1 MTTPNLVTQTADQHL
16 LRRANLLAA
25 LQAFSEARVRAGEP
39 AKGIEAAFAVQLQ
52 ISPSM
57 LSQIKSSRP
66 ISNKLAAQIE
76 VLLRLPSGSL
86 SCAPALGTASAV
98 QARQRFIE
106 QAGKAWDKAD
116 AAQRQ
121 ALKLGL
127 RQAFSKA
134 SSTTFNATV

>member
-1 MTTPNLVTQTADQHL
+1 VTEAVSSTTDADQHL

-25 LQAFSEARVRAGEP
+25 LQTFAQARLHAGEP

-76 VLLRLPSGSL
+76 VLLRLPAGAISL
-86 SCAPALGTASAV
+86 APDAGAASAA
-98 QARQRFIE
+98 QARQRFTE
-106 QAGKAWDKAD
+106 LAGKAWDKAD
-116 AAQRQ
+116 AAQRK
-121 ALKLGL
+121 ALKLAL
-127 RQAFSKA
+127 RQVFL
-134 SSTTFNATV
+134 